1 MVSGPAGRPARPDAQ
16 ARRPASEPRAP
27 RESGIRRRPEA
38 NMSPVIPAAAPEK
51 IPRSISREDMAKLPI
66 RRYGGRICLVATP
79 ADLEE
84 ARSDLRQE
92 SIVGLDTET
101 RPAFKKGESHLPA
114 LVQVATAR
122 AVYLFQLRRTEVFP
136 ALAELLA
143 DPRTLKAGVSP
154 ADDLRALKKVFPF
167 EEKNMLDLGQVARR
181 SGFEQTGVRNLAG
194 ILLGLRI
201 PKGTKTSNW
210 AARELSP
217 AQIAYAATDAWACRE
232 LVLRFQSL
240 GLLRPDS
247 GAARKEIPLAQ
258 RP

>member
-1 MVSGPAGRPARPDAQ
+1 M
-16 ARRPASEPRAP
+16 
-27 RESGIRRRPEA
+27 
-38 NMSPVIPAAAPEK
+38 NPAASAELQ
-51 IPRSISREDMAKLPI
+51 IEIARSISREDMAKLAI
-66 RRYGGRICLVATP
+66 RRYEGRLCLVATP
-79 ADLEE
+79 GDLEE
-84 ARSDLRQE
+84 AQGDLRQE
-92 SIVGLDTET
+92 AIVGLDTET

-136 ALAELLA
+136 VLAELLSE
-143 DPRTLKAGVSP
+143 PRTIKAGVSL

-210 AARELSP
+210 AARELTA
-217 AQIAYAATDAWACRE
+217 AQITYAATDAWACRE
-232 LVLRFQSL
+232 LFLRFKSL
-240 GLLRPDS
+240 GGLLRSKPPES
-247 GAARKEIPLAQ
+247 AAAPGG
-258 RP
+258 